1 MLSVYRA
8 RISCTE
14 SDAFYWRLECYPD
27 LLLVMARRNRVG
39 SGKFGV
45 WIPES
50 LAMLFDGAMAV

>member
-27 LLLVMARRNRVG
+27 LLLVMARRNRTGFPAGWTDLVG
-39 SGKFGV
+39 VPLSCRQV
-45 WIPES
+45 TS
-50 LAMLFDGAMAV
+50 